1 MYKTVWLVL
10 YLGLCH
16 DVLGVEYKAKQ
27 NRCRE
32 LGVLP
37 KFQSKNSLKIQ
48 QGYSCV
54 KLIILKV
61 RKDFMLFKQR
71 DLSLFIVKWV
81 TVADFSYARCFVS

>member
-10 YLGLCH
+10 YLGL
-16 DVLGVEYKAKQ
+16 GVEYKKKAKQ

-71 DLSLFIVKWV
+71 DLSLFIVKWF